1 MVLGTVRV
9 VHFGNPINR
18 LLYMFPPI
26 SGEVANY
33 YYSVRLYRSE
43 GSLTQQVTFAF
54 FCVSLC
60 QSAHIK
66 VCHVH
71 LLHKIVV

>member
-1 MVLGTVRV
+1 
-9 VHFGNPINR
+9 
-18 LLYMFPPI
+18 MFPPI

-33 YYSVRLYRSE
+33 YYSVRLCRRE

-66 VCHVH
+66 VCHVDIITVQRVIFTREIF
-71 LLHKIVV
+71 LLNSSAATSSEI